1 MLSEQILLKQLKTM
15 RVAPFLLDYL
25 EEFIDLSL
33 EEWNFRH
40 ILQDNIAKLL
50 GIHYKQRGNIKWATL
65 GDKNTKK
72 IHATETIKH
81 NKSTIMVLKNVDG
94 IEMTRHEEKAA
105 ILWEAFEDRLGSSD
119 FSQMHFNLQDLIQ
132 EVGHL
137 DDLVQPILKEEIENI
152 VKNLR
157 VKNP

>member
-1 MLSEQILLKQLKTM
+1 M

-72 IHATETIKH
+72 IMLLKQL
-81 NKSTIMVLKNVDG
+81 ST
-94 IEMTRHEEKAA
+94 TKAP
-105 ILWEAFEDRLGSSD
+105 LWS
-119 FSQMHFNLQDLIQ
+119 
-132 EVGHL
+132 
-137 DDLVQPILKEEIENI
+137 
-152 VKNLR
+152 
-157 VKNP
+157 